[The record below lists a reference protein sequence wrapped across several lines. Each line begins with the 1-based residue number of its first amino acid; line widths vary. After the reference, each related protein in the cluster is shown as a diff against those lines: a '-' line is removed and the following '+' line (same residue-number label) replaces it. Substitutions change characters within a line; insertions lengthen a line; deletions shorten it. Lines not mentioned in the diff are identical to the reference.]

1 MSEWLTTNE
10 LIKKLNKGKTETLLF
25 GTPQKISKNV
35 DHFSVSYND
44 TPVVKT
50 SNYVYLGVKL
60 DGSLNLNSHF
70 EKCYKRA
77 SSRLRLLSKLRKDL
91 DRKAALSI
99 YQSMIM
105 PVFTYCGVLFLSLT
119 KTQNDKLQSL
129 HRRAENLTNQTACTI
144 NVRSITNSN
153 RKHACILVKQCLQG
167 KTIEQF
173 QDYFKISNHRY
184 QTQNNAKMLKLPVIK
199 TEYARK

>member
-1 MSEWLTTNE
+1 MLFLLIFNDMTDVIRHSKVIKFADDTVLQVAGKDVHIISTKLTDDLKNLSEWLTTNE
-10 LIKKLNKGKTETLLF
+10 LIINLKKGKTETLLF

-91 DRKAALSI
+91 DTKAATFYLS
-99 YQSMIM
+99 
-105 PVFTYCGVLFLSLT
+105 VDDNASLYILWCFIF
-119 KTQNDKLQSL
+119 KFDK
-129 HRRAENLTNQTACTI
+129 
-144 NVRSITNSN
+144 
-153 RKHACILVKQCLQG
+153 
-167 KTIEQF
+167 
-173 QDYFKISNHRY
+173 
-184 QTQNNAKMLKLPVIK
+184 NAK
-199 TEYARK
+199 R